1 MFKRTKGYFLLT
13 MLVLTGLAGR
23 VHTTILTTK
32 ERHTLVAE
40 LKTSKKDLPKTVEGL
55 STNQLNFKADKN
67 ALSIRECVYRLVSIE
82 SSLWISAE
90 AALKQEPFSI
100 QKTISGDEA
109 LITVAE
115 QQQRN
120 FQHKELKFKNIK
132 QALKFYKNERA
143 EMLRYV
149 QTSTQNVRRHI
160 AQTSIGNFDA
170 YQLML
175 LNTIYAKTYIQQIE
189 EIKAHPN
196 FPK

>member
-23 VHTTILTTK
+23 LHTNILTTK
-32 ERHTLVAE
+32 ERHTLAAE
-40 LKTSKKDLPKTVEGL
+40 LKTSKKDLPKMVEDL
-55 STNQLNFKADKN
+55 STRQLNFKVGKN
-67 ALSIRECVYRLVSIE
+67 ALSIRECVYKLVSIE
-82 SSLWISAE
+82 NSLWISAQASLE
-90 AALKQEPFSI
+90 QEPSSL
-100 QKTISGDEA
+100 QKTILYDEA
-109 LITVAE
+109 LITVAA
-115 QQQRN
+115 QQKN
-120 FQHKELKFKNIK
+120 FQYKELKFKNIK
-132 QALKFYKNERA
+132 QALKFYRNDRA

-149 QTSTQNVRRHI
+149 QTSTQNVRQHI
-160 AQTSIGNFDA
+160 AKTSIGNFDA